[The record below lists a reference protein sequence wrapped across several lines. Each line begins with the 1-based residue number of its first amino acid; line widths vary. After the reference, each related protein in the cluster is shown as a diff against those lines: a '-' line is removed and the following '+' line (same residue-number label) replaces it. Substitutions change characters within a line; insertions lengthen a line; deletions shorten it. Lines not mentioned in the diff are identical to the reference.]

1 MGLFFFCGIS
11 TPQFFTQILPHLE
24 DSEHFSGSC
33 RSCQESKR
41 GEGLVPGGAEP
52 WQVLAVKRWMKSHDF
67 DDDEEMN
74 DVFYDENK
82 PPLGG
87 GNSNI
92 YYFQHEPWGDDEQFD
107 FCIFFKWVGSKP
119 PTSTCQMHF
128 FSNIHAVSVRL
139 PNTWVFWRYCM
150 YQDLKNLK
158 DQRPNPRRL
167 WG

>member
-92 YYFQHEPWGDDEQFD
+92 YYFQHEPWGDDP
-107 FCIFFKWVGSKP
+107 I
-119 PTSTCQMHF
+119 
-128 FSNIHAVSVRL
+128 
-139 PNTWVFWRYCM
+139 
-150 YQDLKNLK
+150 
-158 DQRPNPRRL
+158 
-167 WG
+167 